1 MSNQPVIQVI
11 RTTPLTDAEIALEI
25 MKLHLADVTFYSFT
39 DVHLWPVFQE
49 YVNRIKEL
57 NQTSPESTPDLVN

>member
-1 MSNQPVIQVI
+1 MSNQPAIQVI

-25 MKLHLADVTFYSFT
+25 MKLQVSDRTYPLT
-39 DVHLWPVFQE
+39 DVFIWPVFEE

-57 NQTSPESTPDLVN
+57 NQTSPESTPDLVQ